1 MEFELKPK
9 DNIFIAGAS
18 GMVGSAIKKE
28 FQKLGYTHDGNK
40 GRILSPNRKELDL
53 LNFVEVS
60 NFFKKYRPTIV
71 IIAAAKVGGII
82 ANSDSPYDFVLQNL
96 KIQNNLIEI
105 AWKNNIRKLLFLG
118 SSCIYPKFAKQPIK
132 EEFLLSDKLEPTNEY
147 YAIAKI
153 AGIKLCQSLMIQHK
167 FNVISLMPTNL
178 YGPGDNYHHIN
189 SHVIPSLLRKFHN
202 AKNNNLTEV
211 TCWGSGKPL
220 REFLY
225 VDDLARASIF
235 LLKKWNPVYELS
247 PDELRNT
254 SNSIINIGS
263 EDEIT
268 IKDLALKIA
277 SVCEFKGKILWDKEK
292 PDGTPRKK
300 LDTSKINN
308 LGWEAKTKLD
318 EGLINTLEHYE
329 RELSEKIVRKK

>member
-1 MEFELKPK
+1 MNFELKPS

-18 GMVGSAIKKE
+18 GMVGSSIKRE
-28 FQKLGYTHDGNK
+28 FLRLGYNEDSNK
-40 GRILSPNRKELDL
+40 GRIFTPSRKELDL
-53 LNFVEVS
+53 LNLVEVS
-60 NFFKKYRPTIV
+60 NWFKKYKPTIV

-82 ANSDSPYDFVLQNL
+82 ANFENPYEFVLQNL

-105 AWKNNIRKLLFLG
+105 AWENKVRKLLFLG

-132 EEFLLSDKLEPTNEY
+132 EEFLLTDKLEPTNEY

-167 FNVISLMPTNL
+167 FNAISLMPTNL

-189 SHVIPSLLRKFHN
+189 SHVIPSLLRKFHI
-202 AKNNNLTEV
+202 AKNKNLSEV
-211 TCWGSGKPL
+211 TCWGSGNPL

-225 VDDLARASIF
+225 VDDLAKASIF

-247 PDELRNT
+247 PEELRDT
-254 SNSIINIGS
+254 SNTIINVGNES
-263 EDEIT
+263 EIT
-268 IKDLALKIA
+268 IKELARKIA
-277 SVCEFKGKILWDKEK
+277 SVCEYKGKIIWDTEK

-300 LDTSKINN
+300 VDTLKINA
-308 LGWEAKTKLD
+308 LGWKANTKLD
-318 EGLINTLEHYE
+318 EGLKNTLEFYKK
-329 RELSEKIVRKK
+329 ELSERIVRKN